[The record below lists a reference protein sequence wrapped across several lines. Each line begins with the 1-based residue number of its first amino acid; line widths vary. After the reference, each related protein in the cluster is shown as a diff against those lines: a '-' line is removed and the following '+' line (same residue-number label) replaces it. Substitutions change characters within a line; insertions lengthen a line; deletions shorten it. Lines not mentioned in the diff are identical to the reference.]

1 MFKFVK
7 FEKAKDKYTEL
18 IFRGGNDTLVV
29 SYFSPMNV
37 VSIES
42 ELESG
47 INALI
52 ASQPPEINCFE
63 LTELKFYNL
72 VHNSNQINAIR
83 DQVQRKIKEEYP
95 DYGSE
100 LAMIKLPKINL
111 KRIKY
116 EKYINDCI
124 KFGKK
129 EKAKLGYIK

>member
-1 MFKFVK
+1 
-7 FEKAKDKYTEL
+7 
-18 IFRGGNDTLVV
+18 
-29 SYFSPMNV
+29 MNV

-52 ASQPPEINCFE
+52 ASQPPEINCSE
-63 LTELKFYNL
+63 LTELEFYNL

-116 EKYINDCI
+116 EKYINHCI
-124 KFGKK
+124 KFGKR
-129 EKAKLGYIK
+129 EKAKLGYRN